1 MSFRFV
7 CVAAA
12 GALLAAA
19 SPASAA
25 FTLSFS
31 GLVGSSNPLSVPTA
45 DGNTVTFDS
54 PSGPAT
60 FSVGSTTGLFNG
72 FSTGLGD
79 YASFVGDTLT
89 ITFAKPLGGSL
100 TMPFGIEDA
109 FGTFGGDFLT
119 ITPNVGAAIVA
130 SGVLDSLTL
139 SEPEGTAYIN
149 APGAT
154 ELTITSA
161 NPFAIGG
168 VSVPEPITL
177 SILGMGLA
185 GLGAARRRRA

>member
-7 CVAAA
+7 CVVAA
-12 GALLAAA
+12 GAVLAAA

-31 GLVGSSNPLSVPTA
+31 GLIGSSNPLSVPTA

-54 PSGPAT
+54 PSGPAVFT
-60 FSVGSTTGLFNG
+60 VADTTGLFNG
-72 FSTGLGD
+72 FSSGLGD
-79 YASFVGDTLT
+79 YASFAGDTLT
-89 ITFAKPLGGSL
+89 ITFANPLGGGV

-109 FGTFGGDFLT
+109 FGVLGSDSLT
-119 ITPNVGAAIVA
+119 ITPNVGAVIVA
-130 SGVLDSLTL
+130 NGALDSLAL

-168 VSVPEPITL
+168 VSVPEPVTL
-177 SILGMGLA
+177 SILGVGLTGLA
-185 GLGAARRRRA
+185 AVRRRRA